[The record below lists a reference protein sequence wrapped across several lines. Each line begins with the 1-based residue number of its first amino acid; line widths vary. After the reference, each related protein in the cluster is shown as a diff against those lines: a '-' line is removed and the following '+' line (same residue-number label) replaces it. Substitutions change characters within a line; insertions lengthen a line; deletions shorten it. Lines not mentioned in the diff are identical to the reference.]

1 MCTCPESTHNITSS
15 PEANGASGLS
25 SSSTTRIRL
34 SPTMIVATIVPAI
47 VFKYRTWPV
56 RGYLVEVIMALFP
69 LELIAQLQHPNN
81 HVIGILGGRI
91 TSAAACGGDCGG
103 RRCLKVVA
111 CKHIA
116 QSCREAH
123 FFRDR
128 IPKKDIQF
136 GADII

>member
-56 RGYLVEVIMALFP
+56 RGYLVEVIMALFSFRTDSATP
-69 LELIAQLQHPNN
+69 APRYSGYQHVGWSDYPEWKYRQ
-81 HVIGILGGRI
+81 H
-91 TSAAACGGDCGG
+91 
-103 RRCLKVVA
+103 
-111 CKHIA
+111 
-116 QSCREAH
+116 
-123 FFRDR
+123 
-128 IPKKDIQF
+128 
-136 GADII
+136 